1 MGPGALTRA
10 NSVTP
15 AEAPHSG
22 RSWDWSRVLSS
33 PLVLPLI
40 LLITVAVFAPTAHN
54 WFWGDDFWLLR
65 SSQRTPIGAFIVE
78 AFDYRDREPVPSFAF
93 YRPLYVITF
102 RLCYAAFELNA
113 VSYHALSI
121 TLHLASVVLVW
132 VIARR
137 LLQSVFAANFA
148 SMIFALH
155 PAYTET
161 VQGIARGN
169 TVMVTF
175 VYLLT
180 LLAFMKYVD
189 GGSRRLLYY
198 AASIMG
204 FAAAVLYHT
213 TALSLIAVLPA
224 YVFLIA
230 RRPPEAL
237 TPRWWL
243 RLAPFIAIAAVMM
256 LIQTRDDVGL
266 QQAFKIG
273 WHQYPSFGQYLGYAL
288 FPMLPEDWLW
298 LDLPRLRLLTYLSMA
313 GSLVMIGATLVLLDR
328 RQWPYHGVFTALWLY
343 VALAPNTTFLG
354 GAIPPQLYLTGACLG
369 VFFVLVAR
377 RVKEML
383 PADLLRLTSVFVPLL
398 LPVFFAG
405 YIALSLHHL
414 REDDVFVRENGA
426 FIARLRE
433 RVPPLTPGS
442 TLYVV
447 DPPFNLVVFGNDALD
462 AAVELYYGDV
472 TVQPVSAQEAVTIR
486 AADPAAFIFDN
497 S

>member
-1 MGPGALTRA
+1 M
-10 NSVTP
+10 
-15 AEAPHSG
+15 
-22 RSWDWSRVLSS
+22 
-33 PLVLPLI
+33 LPLI

-65 SSQRTPIGAFIVE
+65 SSQRTPIGTFIVE
-78 AFDYRDREPVPSFAF
+78 AFDYRDREPVPSFVF
-93 YRPLYVITF
+93 YRPLYVSTF
-102 RLCYAAFELNA
+102 RLCYAVFGLNA
-113 VSYHALSI
+113 VGYHALSI

-137 LLQSVFAANFA
+137 LLQSVFAANVA

-198 AASIMG
+198 AASIVG

-230 RRPPEAL
+230 RRPSEAL
-237 TPRWWL
+237 NLRWWL
-243 RLAPFIAIAAVMM
+243 RLAPFIAITVVMM
-256 LIQTRDDVGL
+256 LIQRRGDVGL
-266 QQAFKIG
+266 EQGFKIG
-273 WHQYPSFGQYLGYAL
+273 WHQYSEFGQYLGYAL
-288 FPMLPEDWLW
+288 FPVLPQDWLR
-298 LDLPRLRLLTYLSMA
+298 LDLPRQALLTDLSIA

-328 RQWPYHGVFTALWLY
+328 RQWPYRGVFTAWWLY

-354 GAIPPQLYLTGACLG
+354 GALPPQLYLPGACLG
-369 VFFVLVAR
+369 LFFVLVAR
-377 RVKEML
+377 RANEML
-383 PADLLRLTSVFVPLL
+383 PANLLRRASAFAPLL
-398 LPVFFAG
+398 LTVFLAS
-405 YIALSLHHL
+405 YIALSLGHL
-414 REDDVFVRENGA
+414 REDDVHVRENRS
-426 FIARLRE
+426 FITRLRE

-447 DPPFNLVVFGNDALD
+447 DPPFNLVVFGNDALN
-462 AAVELYYGDV
+462 AAVQLYYGDV
-472 TVQPVSAQEAVTIR
+472 TVEPVSRQEADRIERT
-486 AADPAAFIFDN
+486 DPTQVVFEN
-497 S
+497 RP